1 MKITQDSEINL
12 LSSGANFRIKVSAWL
27 LAAAAYNKEKEE
39 SQEFESTQKKD
50 TQSMTNEETYLSSP
64 ARPAG
69 AGARLSASC
78 AQRAACGRAWTGC
91 RHYTARIQKMLM
103 LQSFR
108 PSNKLLYLKLG
119 DWILK
124 VNMRK
129 QAELKCKSG
138 EEIQTG

>member
-1 MKITQDSEINL
+1 MLGEEI
-12 LSSGANFRIKVSAWL
+12 
-27 LAAAAYNKEKEE
+27 
-39 SQEFESTQKKD
+39 
-50 TQSMTNEETYLSSP
+50 YLSSP

-69 AGARLSASC
+69 AGARFSASC
-78 AQRAACGRAWTGC
+78 AQRVACGRAWTGC
-91 RHYTARIQKMLM
+91 RHYTAKIQKMLV

-108 PSNKLLYLKLG
+108 SSNKLLYLKLE
-119 DWILK
+119 DWMLK